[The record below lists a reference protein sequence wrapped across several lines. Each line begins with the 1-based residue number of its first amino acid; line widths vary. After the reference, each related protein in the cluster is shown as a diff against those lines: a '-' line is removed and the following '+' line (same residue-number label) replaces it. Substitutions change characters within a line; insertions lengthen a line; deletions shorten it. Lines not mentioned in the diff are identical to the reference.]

1 MKAWRCAIE
10 GGGAGNGVL
19 EAMSEE
25 KLKEVGDGG

>member
-1 MKAWRCAIE
+1 MKAWHCAIE
-10 GGGAGNGVL
+10 GGGAGNGVW